1 MSEITELL
9 NQASDGTRASLDEVF
24 SRLHAELRVLARH
37 RVQRGPEQT
46 LTATAL
52 VHEVYLKLIGAQHLD
67 LLSRQHFFACAA
79 AAMRQILVDS
89 ARASSAGKR
98 GGDLQFVTLTGANL
112 GESEPN
118 TDADMLALDLVLQE
132 LERVEPGLMEL
143 VQLRFFAG
151 LSMDAI
157 AQLTG
162 RSVRS
167 LHRDWSCARA
177 FLGARLDG

>member
-9 NQASDGTRASLDEVF
+9 NQANDGTRASLDEVF
-24 SRLHAELRVLARH
+24 SRLHAELRVLARN

-67 LLSRQHFFACAA
+67 LVNRQHFFACAA

-112 GESEPN
+112 GEVN
-118 TDADMLALDLVLQE
+118 TDADMLALDQVLRE
-132 LERVEPGLMEL
+132 LERVEPDLMEL

-151 LSMDAI
+151 LSMDDI

-162 RSVRS
+162 RSARS

-177 FLGARLDG
+177 FLGARLAD